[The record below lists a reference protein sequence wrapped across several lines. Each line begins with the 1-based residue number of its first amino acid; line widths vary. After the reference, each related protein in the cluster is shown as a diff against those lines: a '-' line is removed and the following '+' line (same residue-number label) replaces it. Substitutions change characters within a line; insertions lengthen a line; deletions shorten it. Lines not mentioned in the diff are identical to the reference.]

1 MYIDNVY
8 LKGFR
13 NYSDSF
19 IKLNHS
25 TLIIGSN
32 DVGKTNLLYSLR
44 ILLDKSFSDLDI
56 EPKNSDFHI
65 DEKGNQCDSLEI
77 IINFREVKEDAVL
90 SKLAGSVSE
99 DSQTFIKY
107 KAQRTSL
114 DYKLFIGHTQ
124 FDMVEISSRFYLK
137 YLNLRY
143 VNSQRD
149 LAKYISTEKKH
160 LLRLAQEMRNDEQ
173 VRKDEDTLSSLSDL
187 LNSVNDKVKEISYV
201 SSATKELNDEL
212 KKLSYNNEKISVMLD
227 SGAIGVDQ
235 FIEKLE
241 LSSNTNGKKVMLGG
255 DGFNNQIL
263 LALWKAKSVREHD
276 IENEVV
282 IYCVEEPESHL
293 YPHQQRKLSEYL
305 INKLPGQSLVTTHSP
320 QIAVNYSPDSIIKI
334 CSSEGESYAASEGCS
349 NCISEAWQGMGYR
362 ISILPAEAFF
372 ANVVFL
378 VEGPSEML
386 FYQALAKECK
396 IDLDFFNI
404 SILSVDGVQFEVYRK
419 ILDAFEIKW
428 VARTDNDSSK
438 VPRKNE
444 WQYSG
449 LNRALILCGM
459 NSIENELMEI
469 SQEERVK
476 KYFHYKDVL
485 KKNNVFV
492 SVNDLEGDIS
502 IELSE
507 QLKEYVGVD
516 DEEKAAEYLRGKKAT
531 RMQDF
536 LKEYSHTLNT
546 ISTGELIAPLLAAVM
561 LATEEMK

>member
-1 MYIDNVY
+1 
-8 LKGFR
+8 
-13 NYSDSF
+13 
-19 IKLNHS
+19 
-25 TLIIGSN
+25 
-32 DVGKTNLLYSLR
+32 
-44 ILLDKSFSDLDI
+44 
-56 EPKNSDFHI
+56 
-65 DEKGNQCDSLEI
+65 
-77 IINFREVKEDAVL
+77 
-90 SKLAGSVSE
+90 
-99 DSQTFIKY
+99 
-107 KAQRTSL
+107 
-114 DYKLFIGHTQ
+114 
-124 FDMVEISSRFYLK
+124 
-137 YLNLRY
+137 
-143 VNSQRD
+143 
-149 LAKYISTEKKH
+149 
-160 LLRLAQEMRNDEQ
+160 
-173 VRKDEDTLSSLSDL
+173 
-187 LNSVNDKVKEISYV
+187 
-201 SSATKELNDEL
+201 
-212 KKLSYNNEKISVMLD
+212 MLD

-372 ANVVFL
+372 ASVVFL

-449 LNRALILCGM
+449 LNRALVLCGM
-459 NSIENELMEI
+459 NPLENELMEI
-469 SQEERVK
+469 SQEQRLK
-476 KYFHYKDVL
+476 KYYHYKDEL
-485 KKNNVFV
+485 KKRNVFV

-516 DEEKAAEYLRGKKAT
+516 DEEKAAEYLRGKKAI

-536 LKEYSHTLNT
+536 LKEYSHTLKT

>member
-1 MYIDNVY
+1 MYINSVY

-19 IKLNHS
+19 IKFNHS

-65 DEKGNQCDSLEI
+65 DGKGNQCDELEI
-77 IINFREVKEDAVL
+77 IINFREIKEDAVL
-90 SKLAGSVSE
+90 SKLGGYVSD
-99 DSQTFIKY
+99 DSETFIKY
-107 KAQRTSL
+107 KASRNTL
-114 DYKLFIGHTQ
+114 DYKLYIGHKET
-124 FDMVEISSRFYLK
+124 DMDEINGRFYLK

-149 LAKYISTEKKH
+149 LARYISSEKKH
-160 LLRLAQEMRNDEQ
+160 LLRLAQEMRDHEQ
-173 VRKDEDTLSSLSDL
+173 VIKDEEILNSLSDL
-187 LNSVNDKVKEISYV
+187 LVNVNDKVKEISYV

-227 SGAIGVDQ
+227 SGAIGIDQ

-276 IENEVV
+276 TENEVV

-334 CSSEGESYAASEGCS
+334 CSSDGESYAASEGCS
-349 NCISEAWQGMGYR
+349 DCISDAWNGMGYR

-372 ANVVFL
+372 ADVVFL

-386 FYQALAKECK
+386 FYQALAKECE
-396 IDLDFFNI
+396 ID
-404 SILSVDGVQFEVYRK
+404 
-419 ILDAFEIKW
+419 
-428 VARTDNDSSK
+428 
-438 VPRKNE
+438 
-444 WQYSG
+444 
-449 LNRALILCGM
+449 
-459 NSIENELMEI
+459 
-469 SQEERVK
+469 
-476 KYFHYKDVL
+476 
-485 KKNNVFV
+485 
-492 SVNDLEGDIS
+492 
-502 IELSE
+502 
-507 QLKEYVGVD
+507 
-516 DEEKAAEYLRGKKAT
+516 
-531 RMQDF
+531 
-536 LKEYSHTLNT
+536 
-546 ISTGELIAPLLAAVM
+546 
-561 LATEEMK
+561 

>member
-1 MYIDNVY
+1 
-8 LKGFR
+8 
-13 NYSDSF
+13 
-19 IKLNHS
+19 
-25 TLIIGSN
+25 
-32 DVGKTNLLYSLR
+32 
-44 ILLDKSFSDLDI
+44 
-56 EPKNSDFHI
+56 
-65 DEKGNQCDSLEI
+65 
-77 IINFREVKEDAVL
+77 
-90 SKLAGSVSE
+90 
-99 DSQTFIKY
+99 
-107 KAQRTSL
+107 
-114 DYKLFIGHTQ
+114 
-124 FDMVEISSRFYLK
+124 
-137 YLNLRY
+137 
-143 VNSQRD
+143 
-149 LAKYISTEKKH
+149 
-160 LLRLAQEMRNDEQ
+160 
-173 VRKDEDTLSSLSDL
+173 DL

-372 ANVVFL
+372 ASVVFL

-449 LNRALILCGM
+449 LNRALVLCGM
-459 NSIENELMEI
+459 NPLENELMEI
-469 SQEERVK
+469 SQEQRLK
-476 KYFHYKDVL
+476 KYYHYKDEL
-485 KKNNVFV
+485 KKRNVFV

-516 DEEKAAEYLRGKKAT
+516 DEEKAAEYLRGKKAI

-536 LKEYSHTLNT
+536 LKEYSHTLKT

>member
-1 MYIDNVY
+1 MYINSVY

-19 IKLNHS
+19 IKFNHS

-65 DEKGNQCDSLEI
+65 DGKGNQCDELEI
-77 IINFREVKEDAVL
+77 IINFREIKEDAVL
-90 SKLAGSVSE
+90 SKLGGYVSD
-99 DSQTFIKY
+99 DSETFIKY
-107 KAQRTSL
+107 KASRNTL
-114 DYKLFIGHTQ
+114 DYKLYIGHKET
-124 FDMVEISSRFYLK
+124 DMDEINGRFYLK

-149 LAKYISTEKKH
+149 LARYISSEKKH
-160 LLRLAQEMRNDEQ
+160 LLRLAQEMRDHEQ
-173 VRKDEDTLSSLSDL
+173 VIKDEVILNSLSDL
-187 LNSVNDKVKEISYV
+187 LVNVNDKVKEISYV

-227 SGAIGVDQ
+227 SGAIGIDQ

-276 IENEVV
+276 TENEVV

-334 CSSEGESYAASEGCS
+334 CSSDGESYAASEGCS
-349 NCISEAWQGMGYR
+349 DCISDAWNGMGYR

-372 ANVVFL
+372 ADVVFL

-386 FYQALAKECK
+386 FYQALAKECE
-396 IDLDFFNI
+396 IDLDFYNI

-419 ILDAFEIKW
+419 ILDSFEIKW
-428 VARTDNDSSK
+428 VARTDNDVSK
-438 VPRKNE
+438 VPRKEE
-444 WQYSG
+444 WQYAG
-449 LNRALILCGM
+449 LNRALALCKY
-459 NSIENELMEI
+459 EPLKNELAEI
-469 SQEERVK
+469 TQKQKLEK
-476 KYFHYKDVL
+476 HAIYKDIL
-485 KKNNVFV
+485 KQNNIYV
-492 SVNDLEGDIS
+492 SINDLEGDIS
-502 IELSE
+502 NELSE
-507 QLKEYVGVD
+507 QLKEYVGTD
-516 DEEKAAEYLRGKKAT
+516 DAEKAADYLRGKKAT

-536 LKEYSHTLNT
+536 LKEYSSSLSS
-546 ISTGELIAPLLAAVM
+546 IYSGELILPLLTSVS
-561 LATEEMK
+561 LAKEGK